1 MTLTM
6 MEEVAVSVVAV
17 VVVVHQTGRRPR
29 GQLLLE
35 SVAVDDAGND
45 TVAVAVCVVAV
56 AALRIGAVVMG
67 SKRRK
72 KQTLSLSVVVLPE
85 YPPPRP
91 PQQSY

>member
-1 MTLTM
+1 M

-17 VVVVHQTGRRPR
+17 VVVVHQTGRPLR
-29 GQLLLE
+29 GLLLD

-56 AALRIGAVVMG
+56 AALRIGAIVVG
-67 SKRRK
+67 ARRRR

>member
-17 VVVVHQTGRRPR
+17 VVVHQTGRRPR
-29 GQLLLE
+29 GLLLLD

-45 TVAVAVCVVAV
+45 TVAVAVCVGAV
-56 AALRIGAVVMG
+56 AALRIGAIVVG
-67 SKRRK
+67 ARRRR
-72 KQTLSLSVVVLPE
+72 KQTLSLSVVVLPA